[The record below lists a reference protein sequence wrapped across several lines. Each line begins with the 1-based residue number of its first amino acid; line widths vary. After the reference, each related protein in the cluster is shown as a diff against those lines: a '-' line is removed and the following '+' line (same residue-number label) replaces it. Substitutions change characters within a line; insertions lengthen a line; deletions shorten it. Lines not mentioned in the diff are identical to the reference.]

1 MTAQEKKDHL
11 KMAISLMQGYNK
23 ASKPEKYV
31 DTLTNYEKGVLI
43 AILHYKKEFPKTWK
57 EKFMDATR

>member
-1 MTAQEKKDHL
+1 
-11 KMAISLMQGYNK
+11 MAISLMQGYNK